1 MIRFE
6 EAEGAKKASES
17 TEPILDDSKIKLFYN
32 PGPAQGLQGS
42 NSAPAALQASPNKKT
57 NKVYVDNDLKKQME
71 QKKEEEARRKKKLN
85 DLNSELLS

>member
-32 PGPAQGLQGS
+32 PGPA
-42 NSAPAALQASPNKKT
+42 
-57 NKVYVDNDLKKQME
+57 
-71 QKKEEEARRKKKLN
+71 
-85 DLNSELLS
+85 